1 MHPMDRLRQAWK
13 TVDESGADTLWTWD
27 HFFPLFGEPES
38 THFEGYTLLAA
49 MGEVTKNVQFGMLVT
64 CNSYRNPNLL
74 ADMARTVDHISGG
87 RHILGIGAGW
97 FERDYDEYGYEF
109 GTAPER
115 LKALD
120 AALPIIKD
128 RLAKLNPGPVNG
140 KLPIMIGGS
149 GPKVTLRITA
159 QHADIWNGGGTPA
172 EAGAKNKLL
181 DEWCEKVG
189 RDPQGDRALGDR
201 ISSVRPGDGRRVR
214 CQRFRPHHHS
224 AQCSRVRHRRTSG
237 AGRLARFLQ
246 GLAHWPY
253 QEPSSKGLGDQLHV
267 ASPWLVSS
275 VLHRGNKLP
284 FVTMYGHMS
293 ILFIASE

>member
-1 MHPMDRLRQAWK
+1 MTKIRVGATVAPQHASLDRLREAWQ
-13 TVDESGADTLWTWD
+13 TVDASGADTLWTWD
-27 HFFPLFGEPES
+27 HFFPLSGDPEG

-49 MGEVTKNVQFGMLVT
+49 MGEATKNVQFGMLVT

-74 ADMARTVDHISGG
+74 ADMARTIDHISGG
-87 RHILGIGAGW
+87 RHILGIGSGW
-97 FERDYDEYGYEF
+97 FQRDYDEYGFEF

-120 AALPIIKD
+120 AALPIIKN

-159 QHADIWNGGGTPA
+159 QHADIWNGGGTPD

-189 RDPQGDRALGDR
+189 RDPKEIERSVQVSPPFDQAMVEEYVANGFDHIILRYSAPLFDTDAL
-201 ISSVRPGDGRRVR
+201 
-214 CQRFRPHHHS
+214 H
-224 AQCSRVRHRRTSG
+224 
-237 AGRLARFLQ
+237 
-246 GLAHWPY
+246 
-253 QEPSSKGLGDQLHV
+253 QLV
-267 ASPWLVSS
+267 AWRDAVSD
-275 VLHRGNKLP
+275 
-284 FVTMYGHMS
+284 
-293 ILFIASE
+293 

>member
-1 MHPMDRLRQAWK
+1 MTAIRVGATVQPQHNPLDRLRDAWNV
-13 TVDESGADTLWTWD
+13 VDASGADTLWTWD
-27 HFFPLFGEPES
+27 HFFPLSGDPDG

-49 MGEVTKNVQFGMLVT
+49 MGEVTKNVQFGMLVV

-109 GTAPER
+109 GTAAER

-120 AALPIIKD
+120 LAMPIIKD

-159 QHADIWNGGGTPA
+159 QHADIWNGGGDPD
-172 EAGAKNKLL
+172 EAGEKNRIL

-189 RDPQGDRALGDR
+189 RDPNEIERSIQINAPFDQTMVEEYVAKGFTHFILRFPVRDWPEDALNE
-201 ISSVRPGDGRRVR
+201 
-214 CQRFRPHHHS
+214 
-224 AQCSRVRHRRTSG
+224 
-237 AGRLARFLQ
+237 L
-246 GLAHWPY
+246 
-253 QEPSSKGLGDQLHV
+253 V
-267 ASPWLVSS
+267 AW
-275 VLHRGNKLP
+275 RD
-284 FVTMYGHMS
+284 TYTR
-293 ILFIASE
+293 

>member
-1 MHPMDRLRQAWK
+1 MTTIRVGATVPPQHNPLDRLRDAWK
-13 TVDESGADTLWTWD
+13 TVDASGADTLWTWD
-27 HFFPLFGEPES
+27 HFFPLSGDPDG

-49 MGEVTKNVQFGMLVT
+49 MGEATTNVQFGMLVT

-97 FERDYDEYGYEF
+97 FERDYEEYGYEF
-109 GTAPER
+109 GTAAER

-120 AALPIIKD
+120 QALPIIKD

-159 QHADIWNGGGTPA
+159 QHADIWNGGGTPD
-172 EAGAKNKLL
+172 EAGEKNRIL

-189 RDPQGDRALGDR
+189 RDPKEIERSIQVNAPFDQAM
-201 ISSVRPGDGRRVR
+201 VEEYV
-214 CQRFRPHHHS
+214 
-224 AQCSRVRHRRTSG
+224 A
-237 AGRLARFLQ
+237 
-246 GLAHWPY
+246 
-253 QEPSSKGLGDQLHV
+253 KGFTH
-267 ASPWLVSS
+267 
-275 VLHRGNKLP
+275 
-284 FVTMYGHMS
+284 F
-293 ILFIASE
+293 ILRFIATDWPEDALNDIVAWRNKYSE

>member
-1 MHPMDRLRQAWK
+1 MTKIRVGATVAPQHVPMDRLRESWK

-27 HFFPLFGEPES
+27 HFFPLFGDPDS

-49 MGEVTKNVQFGMLVT
+49 MGEVTTNVQFGMLVT

-97 FERDYDEYGYEF
+97 FERDYDEYGFDF

-120 AALPIIKD
+120 AALPVIKD
-128 RLAKLNPGPVNG
+128 RLSKLNPGPVNG

-159 QHADIWNGGGTPA
+159 QHADIWNGGGTPE
-172 EAGAKNKLL
+172 EAGAKNKILN
-181 DEWCEKVG
+181 EWCEKVG
-189 RDPQGDRALGDR
+189 RDPAEIERSVTVNPPFDQTLIEEYVANGFDHIIIRYNAPEFDTDAL
-201 ISSVRPGDGRRVR
+201 
-214 CQRFRPHHHS
+214 H
-224 AQCSRVRHRRTSG
+224 A
-237 AGRLARFLQ
+237 L
-246 GLAHWPY
+246 
-253 QEPSSKGLGDQLHV
+253 V
-267 ASPWLVSS
+267 AWRDSFSD
-275 VLHRGNKLP
+275 
-284 FVTMYGHMS
+284 
-293 ILFIASE
+293 